1 MQNWMAIFG
10 VAALSALFWLG
21 HWIGKINEHKT
32 GVGKTID
39 EIRKDIKKILKRM
52 PVPTVTG
59 ASPLQLTDLGKS
71 ISEDLNAEEWA
82 KSIVSSLQDQVKGML
97 PFEIQEWC
105 LNYVK
110 YDLQPNASQTL
121 RLNMAAY
128 NNALDLDAVLDVLAL
143 EMRDLMLDLFEIPN
157 LDSEQPDTPTRP

>member
-1 MQNWMAIFG
+1 MAIFG

-21 HWIGKINEHKT
+21 HWIGKVNEHKK
-32 GVGKTID
+32 GVGKAIE

-59 ASPLQLTDLGKS
+59 RSPLQLTDLGKS
-71 ISEDLNAEEWA
+71 ISEDLDAKEWA
-82 KSIVSSLQDQVKGML
+82 KDIVPSLQDQVKGML
-97 PFEIQEWC
+97 PFELQDWC
-105 LNYVK
+105 MNYVK
-110 YDLQPNASQTL
+110 NEFQPDASQTL

-143 EMRDLMLDLFEIPN
+143 EMRDLMLKLFEIPN
-157 LDSEQPDTPTRP
+157 TEPEQADTTAHT